1 MKGGCGV
8 KFLCAMLSVLMLCMC
23 AFGACAETE
32 AVTFADAVIE
42 KAIRKTLNA
51 ADDTPLTT
59 DDLAKVLEFD
69 CDADGVETLQDLAY
83 CVNLES
89 FILRGETPAAF
100 SLTPFGG
107 LTKLTFFRIDGNV
120 INTAPVAALP
130 QLKTLQIGGCVSEL
144 DLSPLEGRDNLESF
158 YLKKRAQETETDLSP
173 LQSHVNLRQATLP
186 ELNEG
191 ELRPLLESWPK
202 LRYLNVSAG
211 SVTTDDLAALATR
224 ELNVLQLS
232 TNGEMIRDFSPL
244 AAQTELYRVDV
255 THIDNEGLTSLA
267 ESVPGLRKLFVNT
280 EDITDFT
287 PLLSLT
293 QLEMVQSYGGH
304 LLTLLETLKDTAV
317 EINPTTF

>member
-1 MKGGCGV
+1 M
-8 KFLCAMLSVLMLCMC
+8 KFLCAVLSILMLCAC
-23 AFGACAETE
+23 AFGACAEAE
-32 AVTFADAVIE
+32 AVTFADSMIE
-42 KAIRKTLNA
+42 KAIRETLDA
-51 ADDTPLTT
+51 ADDAPLTT

-69 CDADGVETLQDLAY
+69 CDADGVETLRDLAY

-89 FILRGETPAAF
+89 FILRGETSAAF

-120 INTAPVAALP
+120 ISTAPVAALP
-130 QLKTLQIGGCVSEL
+130 QLKTLQIGGYVSEL
-144 DLSPLEGRDNLESF
+144 DLSPLEGRDNMESF

-173 LQSHVNLRQATLP
+173 LMSHVNLRQATLP

-191 ELRPLLESWPK
+191 ELRPLLESWPE

-211 SVTTDDLAALATR
+211 IVTTDDLAALATR

-232 TNGEMIRDFSPL
+232 ANGEMIHDFSPL
-244 AAQTELYRVDV
+244 AAQTELYRVDAAQM
-255 THIDNEGLTSLA
+255 DNEGLASLA

-280 EDITDFT
+280 AEITDFT
-287 PLLSLT
+287 PLLSLE
-293 QLEMVQSYGGH
+293 QLEMVQAYGGH
-304 LLTLLETLKDTAV
+304 VLTLRETLKDTAV

>member
-1 MKGGCGV
+1 M
-8 KFLCAMLSVLMLCMC
+8 KFLCAVLSILMLCAC
-23 AFGACAETE
+23 AFGACAEAE
-32 AVTFADAVIE
+32 AVTFADSMIE
-42 KAIRKTLNA
+42 KAIREMLDA
-51 ADDTPLTT
+51 ADDAPLTT

-69 CDADGVETLQDLAY
+69 CDADGVETLRDLAY

-89 FILRGETPAAF
+89 FILRGETSAAF

-120 INTAPVAALP
+120 ISTAPVTALP
-130 QLKTLQIGGCVSEL
+130 QLKTLQIGGYVSEL

-173 LQSHVNLRQATLP
+173 LMSHVNLRQATLP

-191 ELRPLLESWPK
+191 ELRPLLESWPE

-211 SVTTDDLAALATR
+211 TVTTDDLAALATR
-224 ELNVLQLS
+224 KLNVLQLS
-232 TNGEMIRDFSPL
+232 ANGEMIHDFSPL
-244 AAQTELYRVDV
+244 AAQTELYRVDAAQM
-255 THIDNEGLTSLA
+255 DNEGLASLA

-280 EDITDFT
+280 AEITDFT
-287 PLLSLT
+287 PLLSLE
-293 QLEMVQSYGGH
+293 QLEMVQAYGGH
-304 LLTLLETLKDTAV
+304 VLTLRETLKDMAV

>member
-1 MKGGCGV
+1 M
-8 KFLCAMLSVLMLCMC
+8 LCAC

-32 AVTFADAVIE
+32 AVTFADAAIE

-51 ADDTPLTT
+51 AEDTPLTT

-69 CDADGVETLQDLAY
+69 CDADGVETLRDLAY

-89 FILRGETPAAF
+89 FILRGETSAAF

-107 LTKLTFFRIDGNV
+107 LTKLTFFRMDGNV

-130 QLKTLQIGGCVSEL
+130 QLKTLQIGGYVSEL
-144 DLSPLEGRDNLESF
+144 DLSPLAGRDNLESF

-173 LQSHVNLRQATLP
+173 LQSHANLRQATLP
-186 ELNEG
+186 EL
-191 ELRPLLESWPK
+191 
-202 LRYLNVSAG
+202 RYLNVSAG
-211 SVTTDDLAALATR
+211 TVTTDDLAALATR

-232 TNGEMIRDFSPL
+232 ANGEMIRDFSPL

-255 THIDNEGLTSLA
+255 TQMDNEGLVSLA
-267 ESVPGLRKLFVNT
+267 QAVPGLKKLFVNT
-280 EDITDFT
+280 ENITDFT
-287 PLLSLT
+287 PLLSLA

-304 LLTLLETLKDTAV
+304 LLTLRETLKDTAV
-317 EINPTTF
+317 EINPYSF

>member
-1 MKGGCGV
+1 M
-8 KFLCAMLSVLMLCMC
+8 KFLCAVLSILMLCAC
-23 AFGACAETE
+23 AFGACAEAE
-32 AVTFADAVIE
+32 AVTFADSMIE
-42 KAIRKTLNA
+42 KAIRETLDA
-51 ADDTPLTT
+51 ADDAPLTT

-69 CDADGVETLQDLAY
+69 CDADGVETLRDLAY

-89 FILRGETPAAF
+89 FILRGETSAAF

-120 INTAPVAALP
+120 ISTAPVAALP
-130 QLKTLQIGGCVSEL
+130 QLKTLQIGGYVSEL

-173 LQSHVNLRQATLP
+173 LMSHVNLRQATLP

-191 ELRPLLESWPK
+191 ELRPLLESWPE

-211 SVTTDDLAALATR
+211 TVTTDDLAALATR
-224 ELNVLQLS
+224 KLNVLQLS
-232 TNGEMIRDFSPL
+232 ANGEMIHDFSPL
-244 AAQTELYRVDV
+244 AAQTELYRVDAAQM
-255 THIDNEGLTSLA
+255 DNEGLASLA

-280 EDITDFT
+280 AEITDFT
-287 PLLSLT
+287 PLLSLE
-293 QLEMVQSYGGH
+293 QLEMVQAYGGH
-304 LLTLLETLKDTAV
+304 VLTLRETLKDTAV